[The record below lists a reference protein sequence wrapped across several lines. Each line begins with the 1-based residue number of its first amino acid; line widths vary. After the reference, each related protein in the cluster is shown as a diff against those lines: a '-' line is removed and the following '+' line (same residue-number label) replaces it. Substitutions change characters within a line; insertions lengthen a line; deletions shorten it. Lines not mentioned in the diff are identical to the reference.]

1 MGLENSSE
9 LFTIS
14 VNGVLY
20 LQVCGAVLTSREEVW
35 GVLVDAW
42 GHWHSTLGHPSVRLA

>member
-1 MGLENSSE
+1 MENSSE

-20 LQVCGAVLTSREEVW
+20 LQVCGTVPTMEEVW
-35 GVLVDAW
+35 GGVAGVQ
-42 GHWHSTLGHPSVRLA
+42 GHWA

>member
-1 MGLENSSE
+1 MENSSE

-20 LQVCGAVLTSREEVW
+20 LQVCGTVPTMEEVW
-35 GVLVDAW
+35 GGWQVFRVT
-42 GHWHSTLGHPSVRLA
+42 GHSTLRHTEVSVIA

>member
-1 MGLENSSE
+1 MENSSE

-20 LQVCGAVLTSREEVW
+20 LQVCGAVLTMQEVW
-35 GVLVDAW
+35 GGGMTGVQ
-42 GHWHSTLGHPSVRLA
+42 GHWA

>member
-1 MGLENSSE
+1 MENSSE

-20 LQVCGAVLTSREEVW
+20 LQVCGTVPTMEEVW
-35 GVLVDAW
+35 G
-42 GHWHSTLGHPSVRLA
+42 GGGRCSGSLGIAPLDILKCQ

>member
-1 MGLENSSE
+1 MENSSE

-20 LQVCGAVLTSREEVW
+20 LQVCGAVPTMQEVW
-35 GVLVDAW
+35 GGGEWQVFRVT
-42 GHWHSTLGHPSVRLA
+42 GHSTLRHTEVSVIA

>member
-1 MGLENSSE
+1 MENSSE

-20 LQVCGAVLTSREEVW
+20 LQVCGAVPTMQEVLG
-35 GVLVDAW
+35 GVWQVFRVI
-42 GHWHSTLGHPSVRLA
+42 GHSTLRHTEVSVIA

>member
-1 MGLENSSE
+1 MGMEHSSE

-20 LQVCGAVLTSREEVW
+20 LQVCGAVPTMQEVLGGW
-35 GVLVDAW
+35 QVFRVPG
-42 GHWHSTLGHPSVRLA
+42 HSTLRHTEVLVLA

>member
-1 MGLENSSE
+1 MENSSE

-20 LQVCGAVLTSREEVW
+20 LQVCGAVPTMQEVL
-35 GVLVDAW
+35 GVCVAGVQ
-42 GHWHSTLGHPSVRLA
+42 GHWA